1 MDLASFVSLD
11 TFLNVTGYSLS
22 DFSLLLFSVPN
33 LMMQVAGNLTAIE
46 EAMPVLQVN
55 NNNNL
60 LINKIARKGDFAES
74 IKLIH

>member
-46 EAMPVLQVN
+46 EAMPVLKVN

-60 LINKIARKGDFAES
+60 LINKIVRKGDFAES